1 MLVPL
6 SWLGDFVALDAFF
19 GPGGRP
25 GPGEGLR
32 RLTETLD
39 SLGLVVERVDHVG
52 RGLDGVV
59 VARVLEIAPI
69 EGADKI
75 RRVVVDAGGSDPV
88 EVVCGAWNFSTGDLV
103 PLATVGTTL
112 PGGMAIERRKLRGVT
127 SSGMLCS
134 GAELHLA
141 GDAAGILVLERPG
154 EPAPAGPAAPA
165 AATRPEPGMALR
177 DHLGIEADVVLDLA
191 IEPNRPDC
199 LSIAGIA
206 RDLAAK
212 VKLPFH
218 LPEPAVATS
227 GTPAGELA
235 AIELR
240 APSACGRLVARVLTG
255 IAPVASPRAVQRRL
269 VLAGMRPI
277 SAVVDASNYAM
288 LELGQPTHAYDL
300 DRLGGSGVAV
310 RLARPGERLVT
321 LDGVERALGAMGPAA
336 GSGAAGAE
344 CVVADLTDTVV
355 GLGGVMG
362 GAATEVG
369 AATTRVLLESAA
381 FTSSVVARGARH
393 HGLRSEASVRFE
405 RGIDPEGLVRAADRV
420 CELVVEAARAAG
432 VPEPVVAPGV
442 LDERHGAAERRRI
455 VLRTERL
462 NGVLGT
468 ALSAG
473 DAAGYLEP
481 IGFGTTPVD
490 GGLEVEVPSFRPD
503 TTLEVDLVEEVAR
516 HHGYERIAATERRSP
531 SVGLLSET
539 QAARRRLRR
548 LLTGTGASEAWT
560 SSIVDPSVARRL
572 GASARAIGLANPMVA
587 EESVLRTHLLP
598 GLLDALR
605 RNVAR
610 GNEDV
615 RLFELGAVFAA
626 RVSEVPVGR
635 ASIEALVE
643 EREHLGV
650 LLAGAGD
657 DAASAV
663 ACLWR
668 LVEGLGLDQGAV
680 ALHPRL
686 AGPGDPVP
694 AVLEEEEGL
703 GADLLAGCHPTR
715 HALVVAN
722 GQGEGEGGPGPATV
736 LGAVGEVDP
745 LLLEAFGLDGG
756 RRVGWLAVDLGRLT
770 AAPRRSALARPVSRF
785 PPSDVDLAFLLDR
798 AVPAASLVGVVRE
811 AAGAIGE
818 WAGVVDAYRGDAMGP
833 AARSVTVRT
842 RLRAL
847 DRTLSDRDVASFRET
862 AIALAGKRLG
872 ARLRA

>member
-19 GPGGRP
+19 GSGGAP
-25 GPGEGLR
+25 GPGEGLK

-39 SLGLVVERVDHVG
+39 SLGLVVERVEHVG
-52 RGLDGVV
+52 RGLEGVV

-75 RRVVVDAGGSDPV
+75 RRVVVDAGGADPV
-88 EVVCGAWNFSTGDLV
+88 EVVCGAWNFAPGDLV

-154 EPAPAGPAAPA
+154 ETESSGPAVA
-165 AATRPEPGMALR
+165 AGMGARPGPGMPLR
-177 DHLGIEADVVLDLA
+177 EHLGIDPDVVLDLA

-212 VKLPFH
+212 VKLPFQ
-218 LPEPAVATS
+218 LPEPTVATS
-227 GTPAGELA
+227 GAAADELA
-235 AIELR
+235 AIALR
-240 APSACGRLVARVLTG
+240 APSACERLVARVLTG
-255 IAPVASPRAVQRRL
+255 ISPVASPRKVQRRL
-269 VLAGMRPI
+269 LLAGMRPI

-300 DRLGGSGVAV
+300 DRLGGPGIAV

-321 LDGVERALGAMGPAA
+321 LDGVERSLGAMEPAA
-336 GSGAAGAE
+336 GPGAPGAE
-344 CVVADLTDTVV
+344 CVIADLADAVV

-369 AATTRVLLESAA
+369 PGTTRVLLESAA
-381 FTSSVVARGARH
+381 FSSSIVARGARH

-420 CELVVEAARAAG
+420 AELVVEAARAAG

-442 LDERHGAAERRRI
+442 LDERHGSPRARRI

-462 NGVLGT
+462 NRLLGT
-468 ALSAG
+468 ALRAE

-481 IGFGTTPVD
+481 IGFRTTPVE
-490 GGLEVEVPSFRPD
+490 GGLDVEVPSFRPD
-503 TTLEVDLVEEVAR
+503 TALEVDLVEEVAR

-560 SSIVDPSVARRL
+560 SSIVDPAIARRL
-572 GASARAIGLANPMVA
+572 GARARAIGLANPMVA

-598 GLLDALR
+598 GLLEALR
-605 RNVAR
+605 RNVGR
-610 GNEDV
+610 GNEGV

-626 RVSEVPVGR
+626 REP
-635 ASIEALVE
+635 EAGTGGTSLETLVD

-650 LLAGAGD
+650 LLAGEGD
-657 DAASAV
+657 DATSAV

-668 LVEGLGLDQGAV
+668 LVEGLGLEEGAV
-680 ALHPRL
+680 ALRPRL
-686 AGPGDPVP
+686 GGPGEQASPV
-694 AVLEEEEGL
+694 LDDEEGL
-703 GADLLAGCHPTR
+703 GADLLVGCHPTR
-715 HALVVAN
+715 HALVVVA
-722 GQGEGEGGPGPATV
+722 GAPRPAV

-745 LLLEAFGLDGG
+745 LLLDAFGIDGE
-756 RRVGWLAVDLGRLT
+756 RRVGWLALDLGRLT
-770 AAPRRSALARPVSRF
+770 SAPRRSVLARPVSRF
-785 PPSDVDLAFLLDR
+785 PPSDVDLAFLLAR
-798 AVPAASLVGVVRE
+798 AVPAASLVAIVRE
-811 AAGAIGE
+811 AAGPLGE
-818 WAGVVDAYRGDAMGP
+818 WVGVVDAYRGEAVGP
-833 AARSVTVRT
+833 SARSVTVRA

-847 DRTLSDRDVASFRET
+847 DRTLSDRDVAAFREE
-862 AIALAGKRLG
+862 AIALAEARLG